1 MPYIGNITSDF
12 SIDTGNITNRAVTA
26 TKLSP
31 SSVGS
36 NGQVLSVDGSG
47 NLQWSADASGTALTG
62 STNNTITTVTGANA
76 IQGEANLTFDG
87 NDLIQTVAVDG
98 KGLTFTAGDVKP
110 MIIGNANRS
119 SAGNTLFGISGKWN
133 NNEVGRIAFEAGNDT
148 TNKDDAK
155 INFYT
160 RISGSTLTS
169 KMLIDIN
176 GNVGIGTTAPG
187 TKLDVSG
194 DIRVKSSGVYKAG
207 HNGSESAPLYT
218 VNDGDTGIFRGAN
231 ANELAFATAANSR
244 MLIDADGKVGIG
256 TTSPNTR
263 FTIVQSADDSTGGL
277 AIFDSSASSSFRIFR
292 TGAGAG
298 SVVSLQDRGSDVI
311 NIKDELVG
319 IGTTSP
325 AAKLEITDTSTAQI
339 RTGYNATKYARIGR
353 ASNGTYE
360 FFSQENGAA
369 LVFGTAESSDG
380 GGAEKMRIDRYG
392 MIGLGNITP
401 KTTNTFNA
409 IELGSGGFIG
419 SQTSAKTIEFA
430 SNAYYN
436 SGWKYKHSSVAASQ
450 YYQYTGY
457 HEFSTAASGT
467 ADNAITFTPLLRLN
481 ANGKVG
487 IGTTSPAE
495 KLEVNGKIKITG
507 TGGDGIN
514 IENSGGTN
522 AACINLKNTLTNY
535 VKEYRIAV
543 AGSDGAYATANSLF
557 IRDQTSGAL
566 RFEIESG
573 GTTAVSGALRI
584 KKSGDTTMNIRDTS
598 ANAVSNWITS
608 KTAGY
613 AEYNCYKE
621 GVGTKYPHVFVGYTE
636 EYARIDSAGIKF
648 NGDTASANGLNDYE
662 EGTWT
667 PAISPTSGSV
677 TSYYNQEG
685 AYTKIGRLVKCHYR
699 LRVNNAGDASGNI
712 MISGLPFTVGNT
724 LFSTGLDGSGR
735 PTYWTGQATNIVEM
749 TMTPVGGETKAYIYC
764 ATGAATTLTNLTDSN
779 AFGNGWDVRA
789 ELMYF
794 V

>member
-1 MPYIGNITSDF
+1 SWQL
-12 SIDTGNITNRAVTA
+12 AVDA
-26 TKLSP
+26 TK
-31 SSVGS
+31 
-36 NGQVLSVDGSG
+36 
-47 NLQWSADASGTALTG
+47 TTLTG
-62 STNNTITTVTGANA
+62 STNNTICTVTGANA
-76 IQGEANLTFDG
+76 IQGEASLTYNGQDTLSLDHSDTNENSYIKIAADDNRRKTLVFDSG
-87 NDLIQTVAVDG
+87 GTTRGVIG
-98 KGLTFTAGDVKP
+98 IGDSDEA
-110 MIIGNANRS
+110 IATTLFLSAS
-119 SAGNTLFGISGKWN
+119 SNVAGNNPHLVILS
-133 NNEVGRIAFEAGNDT
+133 
-148 TNKDDAK
+148 
-155 INFYT
+155 
-160 RISGSTLTS
+160 
-169 KMLIDIN
+169 
-176 GNVGIGTTAPG
+176 
-187 TKLDVSG
+187 
-194 DIRVKSSGVYKAG
+194 
-207 HNGSESAPLYT
+207 
-218 VNDGDTGIFRGAN
+218 
-231 ANELAFATAANSR
+231 
-244 MLIDADGKVGIG
+244 DGKVGVG

-467 ADNAITFTPLLRLN
+467 ADNAISFTPLLRLN
-481 ANGKVG
+481 ADGNVG
-487 IGTTSPAE
+487 IGTTSPSCKLNIVGASGTDPTVQINHSDADVEGEFLRVARTDLPTIRYHSLVAQHGGAIAE
-495 KLEVNGKIKITG
+495 NYIGFKIHNGSTTTSQSDVLRIIGNGRVGIGTTGPSAKLTVLGTAVNDAVIRIQSTAANSYPFLSIQNDARQYQVTCHGGDSDAFKIYDATAGTNRFKITTDGNCHIDNGNLVVANGHGIDFSATADG
-507 TGGDGIN
+507 TG
-514 IENSGGTN
+514 
-522 AACINLKNTLTNY
+522 
-535 VKEYRIAV
+535 
-543 AGSDGAYATANSLF
+543 ANQNELL
-557 IRDQTSGAL
+557 D
-566 RFEIESG
+566 
-573 GTTAVSGALRI
+573 
-584 KKSGDTTMNIRDTS
+584 
-598 ANAVSNWITS
+598 
-608 KTAGY
+608 
-613 AEYNCYKE
+613 
-621 GVGTKYPHVFVGYTE
+621 
-636 EYARIDSAGIKF
+636 
-648 NGDTASANGLNDYE
+648 DYE

-667 PAISPTSGSV
+667 PAISATSGTV
-677 TSYYNQEG
+677 TSYHNQEG
-685 AYTKIGRLVKCHYR
+685 AYTKIGRMVKCHYR
-699 LRVNNAGDASGNI
+699 VRVNNAGDASGNM
-712 MISGLPFTVGNT
+712 MISGLPFTVGDT
-724 LFSTGLDGSGR
+724 LASTGLDGSGR
-735 PTYWTGQATNIVEM
+735 PTYWTAQATNIVEM
-749 TMTPVGGETKAYIYC
+749 TMTPVGADTKAYIYC
-764 ATGAATTLTNLTDSN
+764 ATGAATSLTNLTNSN
-779 AFGNGWDVRA
+779 AFGAGWDVRA